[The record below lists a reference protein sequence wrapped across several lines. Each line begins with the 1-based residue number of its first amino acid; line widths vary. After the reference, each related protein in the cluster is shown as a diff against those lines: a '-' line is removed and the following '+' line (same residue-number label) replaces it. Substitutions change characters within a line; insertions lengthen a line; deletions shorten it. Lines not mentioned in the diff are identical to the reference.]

1 MSKKS
6 LIIGLDEVGRGSWAG
21 PLVVAAVILES
32 DIQDLNDSK
41 VLSFKKRLELD
52 KIIRSKTRAIAINQ
66 VSSEII
72 DSIGLTKS
80 ISIAM
85 TKSVDDLSNFDY
97 QEIIIDGNY
106 NFLKNYPKSETLIK
120 ADSQIPSVMAA
131 SIVAKVYRDKLM
143 IKLAETYPDYG
154 FDKNFGYGTK
164 NHIEA
169 LIKHGPTP
177 IHRLS
182 YKPIKN
188 LLSL

>member
-106 NFLKNYPKSETLIK
+106 NFLKNYAKTETLIK